1 MTVTYRGDGVAG
13 TQVTANGDRAGP
25 TDGDGTLSL
34 GLDEGASEL
43 ELEFRRGE
51 LEFARTYR
59 VENGTLAPVDP
70 GDGDGQGDG
79 DSEGAGDGDGQ
90 GDGDSE
96 GAGDGDVYSLR
107 AKVR

>member
-13 TQVTANGDRAGP
+13 TQVTANGDRAGT

-34 GLDEGASEL
+34 DLDEGASEL
-43 ELEFRRGE
+43 ELGFRRGE

-79 DSEGAGDGDGQ
+79 DSEGAGDGD
-90 GDGDSE
+90 
-96 GAGDGDVYSLR
+96 VYSLR
-107 AKVR
+107 ARVR